1 MFNHNTTY
9 SNTSNTGEATY
20 VHTYF
25 QDRRDFMG
33 ASKILRGL
41 NTHLNP
47 TLEFYDE
54 ELFTYKCCYIL
65 YIFYKMNK

>member
-1 MFNHNTTY
+1 MFNHNTIF
-9 SNTSNTGEATY
+9 SNTSNTEIRE
-20 VHTYF
+20 
-25 QDRRDFMG
+25 DRRDFMG